1 MTAPYIREKDTT
13 PVCTTQEA
21 RDYFRDKGL
30 TYHDI
35 TEGDILALVMIL
47 NQEIKR
53 SIKNRE
59 MSNSTMHLSQKV
71 DMKKRSNGT
80 ITECYLYINS
90 DYFTRRECI
99 NFNRNGFIGLC
110 GWADQG
116 NTNPILRAFLRWC
129 DILERGEAS
138 DHETDPV

>member
-1 MTAPYIREKDTT
+1 MTAAYCRKKDTP

-21 RDYFRDKGL
+21 REYFREKGL

-35 TEGDILALVMIL
+35 TEGDILALVLYL
-47 NQEIKR
+47 NQEIKKA
-53 SIKNRE
+53 IKDRE
-59 MSNSTMHLSQKV
+59 MSTTTMHLSQKV

-80 ITECYLYINS
+80 ITECYLYMNS
-90 DYFTRRECI
+90 HYFTRLECI
-99 NFNRNGFIGLC
+99 SFNQNGYIGFA

-129 DILERGEAS
+129 DSLTKVEES
-138 DHETDPV
+138 DQ

>member
-1 MTAPYIREKDTT
+1 MTAAYCRKKDTP

-21 RDYFRDKGL
+21 REYFLEKGL

-35 TEGDILALVMIL
+35 TEGDILALVLYL
-47 NQEIKR
+47 NQEIKKA
-53 SIKNRE
+53 IKDRE
-59 MSNSTMHLSQKV
+59 MSTTTMHLSQKV

-80 ITECYLYINS
+80 ITECYLYMNS
-90 DYFTRRECI
+90 HYFTRRECI
-99 NFNRNGFIGLC
+99 SFNQNGYIGFA

-129 DILERGEAS
+129 DSLMKVEES
-138 DHETDPV
+138 DQ

>member
-1 MTAPYIREKDTT
+1 MTAAYCRKKDPP

-21 RDYFRDKGL
+21 REYFREKGL

-35 TEGDILALVMIL
+35 TEGDILALVLYL
-47 NQEIKR
+47 NQEIKKA
-53 SIKNRE
+53 IKDRE
-59 MSNSTMHLSQKV
+59 MSTTTMHLSQKV

-80 ITECYLYINS
+80 ITECYLYMNS
-90 DYFTRRECI
+90 HYFTRLECI
-99 NFNRNGFIGLC
+99 SFNQNGYIGFA

-129 DILERGEAS
+129 DSLTKVEES
-138 DHETDPV
+138 DQ